1 MLTLLAE
8 AKLHGMLKR
17 TDRRVE
23 NIKKA
28 EVIAATL
35 NDPVASGQVDLA
47 WGDEYAFQ
55 GNRREAKAYY
65 RKVVKE
71 MTEVGFLEL
80 AHIAQQRI
88 DRLH

>member
-8 AKLHGMLKR
+8 AKLQGMLSRPDK
-17 TDRRVE
+17 RVE
-23 NIKKA
+23 NITKA
-28 EVIAATL
+28 AVIAATL

-55 GNRREAKAYY
+55 KNKQEAKRFY
-65 RKVVKE
+65 RKVEKE

-80 AHIAQQRI
+80 ARIAQQRI
-88 DRLH
+88 DRLR